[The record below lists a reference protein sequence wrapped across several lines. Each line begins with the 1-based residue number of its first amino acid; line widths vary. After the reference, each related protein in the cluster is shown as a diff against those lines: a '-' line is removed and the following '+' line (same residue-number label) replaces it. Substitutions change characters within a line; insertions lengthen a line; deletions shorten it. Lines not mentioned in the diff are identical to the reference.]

1 MPRDRARMNQTQVDR
16 LHWLANALCV
26 MEGSP
31 VYANRR
37 TNDNILMKV
46 YEDISHADILRVEK
60 IWILRG
66 QTCQRN

>member
-1 MPRDRARMNQTQVDR
+1 MNKTKEEH
-16 LHWLANALCV
+16 LFWLANAICV

-37 TNDNILMKV
+37 TNDNILMSV

-60 IWILRG
+60 IWRAREK
-66 QTCQRN
+66 TCQRN